1 MADFGEALPCEGI
14 RLHSGGDACA
24 AHNSYAVEW
33 AQLHREAIAE
43 AGIDGFFFSRS
54 AYTTSPAASPLFW
67 LGDQLTTWD
76 EHDGMASALTGMLS
90 SGMSGFAL
98 THSDVGGCVAPAA
111 PPPPPSLCPP
121 HTPACLWAP
130 CRGLRRYTGVRLPVV
145 GATVV
150 RSRELLWRWAEM
162 NA

>member
-14 RLHSGGDACA
+14 RLHNATNDDACA

-33 AQLHREAIAE
+33 ARLHREAIAE

-54 AYTTSPAASPLFW
+54 AYTTSPSASPLFW

-98 THSDVGGCVAPAA
+98 THSDVGGCVRVVLPAVRRPA
-111 PPPPPSLCPP
+111 RAGLTRALC
-121 HTPACLWAP
+121 WAH
-130 CRGLRRYTGVRLPVV
+130 RRYTGVRLPLV

>member
-1 MADFGEALPCEGI
+1 MLCLERDAFHSRQVVRSELIDRAGSSGWMADFGEALPCEGI

-67 LGDQLTTWD
+67 LGDQLHSWD
-76 EHDGMASALTGMLS
+76 KYDGLASAVVGMLS
-90 SGMSGFAL
+90 SGVSGHAL
-98 THSDVGGCVAPAA
+98 THSDTGGYTTTAVPLVAK
-111 PPPPPSLCPP
+111 
-121 HTPACLWAP
+121 
-130 CRGLRRYTGVRLPVV
+130 
-145 GATVV
+145 
-150 RSRELLWRWAEM
+150 
-162 NA
+162 